1 MQSVPTTSHADS
13 RSAATPSTQ
22 HPQDLKISK
31 ARSAAAVLALSLGC
45 FSFVSTELMP
55 VGVLP
60 AMAAGLQVSLGV
72 AGYLVT
78 IFAFMVALTAAPLT
92 SMLGSLNRKTLM
104 AGLLAVCCIGNL
116 VTFLASDYLV
126 VFIGRILV
134 AAAIGVFWST
144 AVVTAVHLVAA
155 RHAVRA
161 TSVVFGGVS
170 LATVLG
176 VPAGTVLGDLYGW
189 RTVFAALSV
198 LSLVVFMLIAWS
210 VPAVR
215 ISRSA
220 KRGALSA
227 VLKSGP
233 LLAVFGIT
241 ALVVTGNFLAYT
253 YIAPYLE
260 QVAGQG
266 AAQVSMVLL
275 VYGAAGVVANFAV
288 GPFAATAPRTSL
300 GVVTALL
307 ALSLAGMNAAAASHA
322 ALVVVLAAWGAAYG
336 ALPVLLQTMVFK
348 HASRIEGGAD
358 AATAINVSVF
368 NAAIGLGSLFG
379 GLLIN
384 LAGPRPI
391 PYLAAGFA
399 LAGLG
404 AVLVSRASHSSGTQA
419 SRVREQV

>member
-1 MQSVPTTSHADS
+1 MQSTVTEPNADPVSCGTHSAPHHHGAVIS
-13 RSAATPSTQ
+13 R
-22 HPQDLKISK
+22 
-31 ARSAAAVLALSLGC
+31 ARSVSAVLALSLGC

-60 AMAAGLQVSLGV
+60 AMAEGLQVSLGV

-92 SMLGSLNRKTLM
+92 SVLGSINRKALM
-104 AGLLAVCCIGNL
+104 AGLLAVCCAGNL
-116 VTFLASDYLV
+116 ITFLAPNYFV

-134 AAAIGVFWST
+134 AGAIGVFWST

-155 RHAVRA
+155 RNAVRA
-161 TSVVFGGVS
+161 TSIVFGGVS

-176 VPAGTVLGDLYGW
+176 IPAGTLLGDLYGW
-189 RTVFAALSV
+189 RSVFAALSV
-198 LSLVVFMLIAWS
+198 LSLVVFTLIVWS

-215 ISRSA
+215 LNKATR
-220 KRGALSA
+220 RGGMAA

-233 LLAVFGIT
+233 LLITFGVT

-266 AAQVSMVLL
+266 AGQISMLLL
-275 VYGAAGVVANFAV
+275 VYGAAGVFTNFAV
-288 GPFAATAPRTSL
+288 GPFASKAPLASL
-300 GVVTALL
+300 GGVTALL
-307 ALSLAGMNAAAASHA
+307 AVSLACMDRAAVSHTA
-322 ALVVVLAAWGAAYG
+322 IFVTLAAWGAAYG
-336 ALPVLLQTMVFK
+336 ALPVLLQTLVFK
-348 HASRIEGGAD
+348 EANKIEGGAD

-368 NAAIGLGSLFG
+368 NAAIGLGSLLG

-384 LAGPRPI
+384 LWGPQPI
-391 PYLAAGFA
+391 PYLSACFA
-399 LAGLG
+399 VAGLG
-404 AVLVSRASHSSGTQA
+404 AILVSCKRHSRRS
-419 SRVREQV
+419 